1 MSVMKGRQPFTAGWI
16 IIALVTIYA
25 IVTGD
30 RSLVLKLLIAMT
42 VIYTIALVNESMSKI
57 ASR

>member
-1 MSVMKGRQPFTAGWI
+1 MKGRQPFTAGWI

-25 IVTGD
+25 LVTGD

>member
-1 MSVMKGRQPFTAGWI
+1 MKGRAPFTAGWI

-25 IVTGD
+25 LVTGD
-30 RSLVLKLLIAMT
+30 RSLVLKLLIVMT
-42 VIYTIALVNESMSKI
+42 IVYTIALINESMSKI